1 MVMWKSLIVCFSS
14 RKFQIQFKFQCNYL
28 IQSVLYNTLKIS
40 DLKDSFNLF
49 FVCQEAKDLNIA
61 SFWFSLK
68 YVWRLYSSVLTKN
81 NMCPRKLDDWVGN
94 LISLT
99 NPVCLHFTSLV
110 QFPRCLSFSSI
121 FASRNQ
127 MELVIDYL
135 ESSEDILQLGAQPW
149 TVENPEGGPVDT
161 LRRAILLCCCNIK
174 SYNIDRYWIF
184 FLRKSTCLKYFLYKT
199 RQRQWPLVNV
209 GPFINI
215 ENTLLLVTV
224 INSQVLI
231 LKQGWCEPSL
241 QIT

>member
-1 MVMWKSLIVCFSS
+1 M
-14 RKFQIQFKFQCNYL
+14 
-28 IQSVLYNTLKIS
+28 
-40 DLKDSFNLF
+40 
-49 FVCQEAKDLNIA
+49 A
-61 SFWFSLK
+61 SFWFSVK
-68 YVWRLYSSVLTKN
+68 YVRRLHSSVLTKN
-81 NMCPRKLDDWVGN
+81 NMCPRKLDNWVGN

-110 QFPRCLSFSSI
+110 QFPHCLSFSSI

-149 TVENPEGGPVDT
+149 TVANPEAGPVAT
-161 LRRAILLCCCNIK
+161 LRRAIIQCLFCNIK
-174 SYNIDRYWIF
+174 SANIAKYWVFI
-184 FLRKSTCLKYFLYKT
+184 LRKSTCLKYICKT
-199 RQRQWPLVNV
+199 RQRPWPLVIV
-209 GPFINI
+209 GPYINT
-215 ENTLLLVTV
+215 ENTLLMLTA